1 MKFRHLLPFLCSWF
15 VLVGFCIKT
24 QAKNFVSSPPNA
36 PTLSQNASANIAQLH
51 VDLADTLTLYSVHT
65 EKKTWRRT
73 KITLTSAATPALN
86 HSDSAKFRGR
96 GNSSWVISDKKPYR
110 FKLDKSHALL
120 GGAKGKAWVLLS
132 QPMLGSLLTNPIGF
146 RAAQLV
152 GTVAANHVLPVELYV
167 NQEYRGLYL
176 LTEQVD
182 AASNSVKL
190 KDESKGVLLELDD
203 YDGEYKEGNFHL
215 PVSVKSPEA
224 KDYIKAYGKEAEKAF
239 AAQLRKEVKRF
250 TAAVKEGK
258 AEEVMD
264 VEAFAR
270 YFFVNALC
278 DNRELRHPK
287 STFVHRDDI
296 FSPSSLWTFGPVWD
310 VDWAF
315 GYEGTYKYLGT
326 PADSTYLLGAGPDK
340 SGKDFFRA
348 MFLSQSVRDAYQ
360 RVCHEFVEKGKINQ
374 LAAYVK
380 EFETSVR
387 TAAQRDWKRWYAYD
401 RFGNVRPYPYATAV
415 ARWQTWLRARAAYL
429 VQEADHWQQTKGVT
443 FLNDNTIT
451 AIRALPWDTATS
463 PTDATA
469 APSLSFPTAVR
480 IFDLSGRRLSPSE
493 TAQQSSATPRLLIVN
508 GKKVIR

>member
-1 MKFRHLLPFLCSWF
+1 MKFRHLLPLLCGWF
-15 VLVGFCIKT
+15 AFVGISFKT
-24 QAKNFVSSPPNA
+24 QAQSSVSFTKDAHP
-36 PTLSQNASANIAQLH
+36 LSQTATASIAQLH
-51 VDLADTLTLYSVHT
+51 VDLADTLTLYSVHA

-96 GNSSWVISDKKPYR
+96 GNSSWVISHKKPYR

-152 GTVAANHVLPVELYV
+152 GTVAPNHVLPVELYV

-182 AASNSVKL
+182 AASNSVKF

-203 YDGEYKEGNFHL
+203 YDGTYKDDNFRL
-215 PVSVKSPEA
+215 PVSRKALEA
-224 KDYIKAYGKEAEKAF
+224 KDYTKAYGKEAEKAF

-250 TAAVKEGK
+250 TTAVKEGK

-315 GYEGTYKYLGT
+315 GYEGTFQ
-326 PADSTYLLGAGPDK
+326 LLL
-340 SGKDFFRA
+340 SGK
-348 MFLSQSVRDAYQ
+348 
-360 RVCHEFVEKGKINQ
+360 
-374 LAAYVK
+374 
-380 EFETSVR
+380 
-387 TAAQRDWKRWYAYD
+387 
-401 RFGNVRPYPYATAV
+401 
-415 ARWQTWLRARAAYL
+415 
-429 VQEADHWQQTKGVT
+429 
-443 FLNDNTIT
+443 
-451 AIRALPWDTATS
+451 
-463 PTDATA
+463 
-469 APSLSFPTAVR
+469 SFSFH
-480 IFDLSGRRLSPSE
+480 I
-493 TAQQSSATPRLLIVN
+493 
-508 GKKVIR
+508 K

>member
-1 MKFRHLLPFLCSWF
+1 MKIRHLLPLLCGWF
-15 VLVGFCIKT
+15 AFVGISLKT
-24 QAKNFVSSPPNA
+24 QAQSSVSAMKEVQTRAESNTA
-36 PTLSQNASANIAQLH
+36 AVAQLH
-51 VDLADTLTLYSVHT
+51 VDLATPLTLQDVHAA
-65 EKKTWRRT
+65 KKTWRRS
-73 KITLTSAATPALN
+73 KITLTSTALPALN

-96 GNSSWVISDKKPYR
+96 GNTSWSMGEKKPYR

-132 QPMLGSLLTNPIGF
+132 QPIKGSLLTNPIGF

-167 NQEYRGLYL
+167 NQEYRGLYI

-190 KDESKGVLLELDD
+190 KDESKGALLELDD
-203 YDGEYKEGNFHL
+203 YDGTYKDDNFRL

-224 KDYIKAYGKEAEKAF
+224 QDYSKAYGKEAEKTF
-239 AAQLRKEVKRF
+239 SAQLRSEVNRF
-250 TAAVKEGK
+250 TTAVKAGK
-258 AEEVMD
+258 AEEVVD

-287 STFVHRDDI
+287 STFVHRTDI

-315 GYEGTYKYLGT
+315 GYEGTFQYLGT
-326 PADSTYLLGAGPDK
+326 PADSTYLLGAGPNK
-340 SGKDFFRA
+340 SGKEFFRA

-360 RVCHEFVEKGKINQ
+360 RVCHDFVEKGKIDQ
-374 LAAYVK
+374 LAAYVE

-387 TAAQRDWKRWYAYD
+387 TAAQRDWKQWYGHDRWGYE
-401 RFGNVRPYPYATAV
+401 RPYPYASAV
-415 ARWQTWLRARAAYL
+415 SYWQSWLRARAAYL

-443 FLNDNTIT
+443 YLNDNTIT
-451 AIRALPWDTATS
+451 AIRTLPWGTADA
-463 PTDATA
+463 PTDAAA
-469 APSLSFPTAVR
+469 APSLSSPTVPR
-480 IFDLSGRRLSPSE
+480 IYDLSGRRLSPSDA
-493 TAQQSSATPRLLIVN
+493 AQPSSAAPRLLIVN
-508 GKKVIR
+508 GQKVIR

>member
-1 MKFRHLLPFLCSWF
+1 MKIRHLLPLLCGWF
-15 VLVGFCIKT
+15 AFVGISLKT
-24 QAKNFVSSPPNA
+24 QAQPSVTFTKNAQP
-36 PTLSQNASANIAQLH
+36 LSQTTSAAVAQLH
-51 VDLADTLTLYSVHT
+51 VDLATPLTLQDVHAA
-65 EKKTWRRT
+65 KKTWRRT
-73 KITLTSAATPALN
+73 KITLTSTANPALN

-96 GNSSWVISDKKPYR
+96 GNTSWTMSEKKPYR

-120 GGAKGKAWVLLS
+120 GDTKGKAWVLLS
-132 QPMLGSLLTNPIGF
+132 QPIKGSLLTNPIGF

-190 KDESKGVLLELDD
+190 KDESKGALLELDD
-203 YDGEYKEGNFHL
+203 YDGTYKDDNFRL

-224 KDYIKAYGKEAEKAF
+224 QDYSKAYGKEAEKTF
-239 AAQLRKEVKRF
+239 SDQLRSEVNRF
-250 TAAVKEGK
+250 TAAVKAGK
-258 AEEVMD
+258 AEEVVD

-287 STFVHRDDI
+287 STFVHRADI

-315 GYEGTYKYLGT
+315 GYEGTFQYLGT
-326 PADSTYLLGAGPDK
+326 PADSSYLLGAGPNK
-340 SGKDFFRA
+340 SGKEFFRA

-360 RVCHEFVEKGKINQ
+360 RVCHEFVEKGKIDQ
-374 LAAYVK
+374 LAAYVE

-387 TAAQRDWKRWYAYD
+387 SAAQRDWKQWYGHDRW
-401 RFGNVRPYPYATAV
+401 GNERPYPYASTV
-415 ARWQTWLRARAAYL
+415 SYWQSWLRARAAYL
-429 VQEADHWQQTKGVT
+429 VQEADHWQKTKGVT
-443 FLNDNTIT
+443 YLNDNTIT
-451 AIRALPWDTATS
+451 AIRTLPWGTADA
-463 PTDATA
+463 PTDAAA
-469 APSLSFPTAVR
+469 APSLSSPAVPR
-480 IFDLSGRRLSPSE
+480 IYDLSGRRLSPSDA
-493 TAQQSSATPRLLIVN
+493 AQPSSAAPRLLIVN